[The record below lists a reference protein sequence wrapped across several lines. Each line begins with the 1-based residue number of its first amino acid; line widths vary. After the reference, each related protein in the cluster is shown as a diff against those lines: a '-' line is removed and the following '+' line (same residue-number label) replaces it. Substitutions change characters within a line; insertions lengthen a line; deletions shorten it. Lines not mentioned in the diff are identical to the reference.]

1 MAERWN
7 LPALHAMLAVSLP
20 VSACSL
26 LRRAYPHGGT
36 VELASSARDVGS
48 QFVSQ
53 RMLAQIVRAARAS
66 FSRHPMIYYPEGAF
80 LHPNG
85 RAA

>member
-36 VELASSARDVGS
+36 VELASSARDVGGR
-48 QFVSQ
+48 FARE
-53 RMLAQIVRAARAS
+53 RMLAQTVRAARATPARLP
-66 FSRHPMIYYPEGAF
+66 FAIGKECG
-80 LHPNG
+80 
-85 RAA
+85 